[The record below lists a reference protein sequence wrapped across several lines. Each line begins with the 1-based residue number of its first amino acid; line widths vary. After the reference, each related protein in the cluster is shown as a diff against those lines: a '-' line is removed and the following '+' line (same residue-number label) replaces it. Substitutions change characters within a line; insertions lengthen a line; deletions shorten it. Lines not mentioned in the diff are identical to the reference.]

1 MAPLTLLHCSCSL
14 LQLSSTAR
22 RAWLMC
28 KPAKQRGRLQIFG
41 RKFCMMLQ
49 LVAWQT
55 RCAFL
60 VHRLQAYQRSS
71 YDEDEDKPRKTCKCM
86 LLDVTLPTS
95 YVTGSHLF
103 KFKWH
108 MAVQEVLG
116 FSCINDTRNGLLLA
130 KPIEEAFDAGFLCF
144 ILGEDGEHRV
154 HLLDARLC
162 NVKLTDMKAYP
173 WLKPPGQ
180 EKMAKE
186 SKQQD
191 LMKDVT
197 QALKESFGDIPTFEA
212 LQGKQLQFEGD
223 QRPFKRCLAFQA
235 SQSRHSAL
243 SQGRISPSAIPEVN
257 ASAWSHNSYLERIKV
272 CSLESI
278 SSICIMETVEQV
290 LNGAAQDYLA
300 DPEFQYQF
308 GPIDRLDSISE
319 LGKLDDSG

>member
-1 MAPLTLLHCSCSL
+1 MA
-14 LQLSSTAR
+14 SSF
-22 RAWLMC
+22 RA
-28 KPAKQRGRLQIFG
+28 AKSTQFVYTPSNASSMRDPNFKLELI
-41 RKFCMMLQ
+41 K
-49 LVAWQT
+49 
-55 RCAFL
+55 
-60 VHRLQAYQRSS
+60 AYQRSS

-257 ASAWSHNSYLERIKV
+257 ASAWSHNSYLERIK
-272 CSLESI
+272 
-278 SSICIMETVEQV
+278 
-290 LNGAAQDYLA
+290 DYLA